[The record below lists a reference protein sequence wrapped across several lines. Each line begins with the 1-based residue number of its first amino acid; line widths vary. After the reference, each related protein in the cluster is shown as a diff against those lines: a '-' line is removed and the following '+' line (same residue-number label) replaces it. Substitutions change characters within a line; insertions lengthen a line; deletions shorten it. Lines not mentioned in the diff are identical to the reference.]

1 MIDEAII
8 WETLLVQVRGVLIR
22 QASIAKRN
30 RCTKEENLLNK
41 IDDLEQKSNSNIE
54 NASLMEEIE
63 KHHAELVK
71 IREDGLKGSKI
82 RSRAQWVENGEKPS
96 KFFLQLEKSNY
107 INKSIKELAV
117 DENTTITDQTLI
129 IDEIRNFYK
138 DLYSNKLSTRDL
150 KESLKKLDTSGLKK
164 IPDEMSEALN
174 EQISFKEP
182 SDAVFSSKN
191 HKSPDPDGFFD

>member
-1 MIDEAII
+1 M
-8 WETLLVQVRGVLIR
+8 T
-22 QASIAKRN
+22 
-30 RCTKEENLLNK
+30 
-41 IDDLEQKSNSNIE
+41 
-54 NASLMEEIE
+54 
-63 KHHAELVK
+63 
-71 IREDGLKGSKI
+71 
-82 RSRAQWVENGEKPS
+82 RAQWVENGEKPS

-129 IDEIRNFYK
+129 IDELRNFFK

-174 EQISFKEP
+174 EQISFKEL

-191 HKSPDPDGFFD
+191 HTSPGPDAFSVEFYKVFWDQIGHLFHRAIISSYSKGRISLYQKQGIISCIPKGNKPRKYLKNWHPISLLNSSY